1 MARHKCYSIPLIR
14 RQVPIKVP
22 SPATLMMTER
32 GVNTLHYASSLSGV
46 TRSGEFRRADLSPRD
61 GFIWIRINN
70 SLSNLKENNDQ
81 NRDFSALQRTFYFAW
96 QEIGLKLNLEI
107 SMAEKKKS
115 LLSKWAYIV
124 FWYLKSA
131 GRGEVS
137 NSDWKLYCRQN
148 NSIAV
153 HRLVICLNRRNNSS
167 YIHSN

>member
-107 SMAEKKKS
+107 SMAKKIFTKQMS
-115 LLSKWAYIV
+115 VHCLLVS
-124 FWYLKSA
+124 
-131 GRGEVS
+131 EVS
-137 NSDWKLYCRQN
+137 RE
-148 NSIAV
+148 
-153 HRLVICLNRRNNSS
+153 RRGVQLWLEALLPTKQFNCSAQIGYLSQSS
-167 YIHSN
+167 K